1 MKKLLASLGLGLV
14 VLSAPVCACAQD
26 SAKDILQHYKS
37 EPTVEATMQAALD
50 YAGINPD
57 RLESLYKRAQASR
70 ALPKKVYYE
79 FTTRMRDTDRPQ
91 TKVSYDSASKPTST
105 AVTDYVEDQDYD
117 QHKVRAEWEL
127 SGLVYNSDTLNVYKQ
142 MGSVSKDRDRLLRD
156 VTKIYFARRKQQ
168 VAIEMDSSADVM
180 TRLQQELQLQELTA
194 QLDALTGG
202 WFSKQLK
209 K

>member
-1 MKKLLASLGLGLV
+1 MKKFLVSLALGLAV
-14 VLSAPVCACAQD
+14 VGMPMIASAQD
-26 SAKDILQHYKS
+26 SAQDILQRYKS
-37 EPTVEATMQAALD
+37 EPTVTATMDAALE
-50 YAGINPD
+50 YAGIKTD
-57 RLESLYKRAQASR
+57 RLESLYTRAQASR

-79 FTTRMRDTDRPQ
+79 YTYRDRDTDRPQ
-91 TKVSYDSASKPTST
+91 DKLEQDANGNITKDTLTTYAENQK
-105 AVTDYVEDQDYD
+105 YG

-142 MGSVSKDRDRLLRD
+142 MGSAAKDRDRLLRD
-156 VTKIYFARRKQQ
+156 VSKVYYARRKQQ
-168 VAIEMDSSADVM
+168 IAMDTDPGVDVM

-194 QLDALTGG
+194 QLDAMTGG

>member
-1 MKKLLASLGLGLV
+1 MKKFLVSLGLGLV
-14 VLSAPVCACAQD
+14 VLGTPMIASAQESAQ
-26 SAKDILQHYKS
+26 DILQRYKS
-37 EPTVEATMQAALD
+37 EPSVTATMDAALE
-50 YAGINPD
+50 YAGITTD
-57 RLESLYKRAQASR
+57 RLESLYTRAQASR

-79 FTTRMRDTDRPQ
+79 YTYRDRDTDRPQ
-91 TKVSYDSASKPTST
+91 DKIEQGADGKVTKDTLTTYEESQAYG
-105 AVTDYVEDQDYD
+105 

-142 MGSVSKDRDRLLRD
+142 MGSAAKDRDRLLRD
-156 VTKIYFARRKQQ
+156 VAKVYYARRKQQ
-168 VAIEMDSSADVM
+168 IAMDTDPGVDVM

>member
-1 MKKLLASLGLGLV
+1 MKKLLASLGLGLI
-14 VLSAPVCACAQD
+14 VLSAPVMAYAQD

-50 YAGINPD
+50 YAGISTD
-57 RLESLYKRAQASR
+57 RLESLYTRAQASR
-70 ALPKKVYYE
+70 ALPKKVSYE

-91 TKVSYDSASKPTST
+91 TKVSYDSANKPTST
-105 AVTDYVEDQDYD
+105 AVTDYQEDQDYD

-127 SGLVYNSDTLNVYKQ
+127 SGLVYNTDTLNVYKQ
-142 MGSVSKDRDRLLRD
+142 MGSVSKERDRILRE
-156 VTKIYFARRKQQ
+156 VTKAYFARRKQQ
-168 VAIEMDSSADVM
+168 VAMEMDPNVDVM

-202 WFSKQLK
+202 WFSKQIK

>member
-1 MKKLLASLGLGLV
+1 MKKLLASLGFGLI
-14 VLSAPVCACAQD
+14 VLSAPVMASAQD

-37 EPTVEATMQAALD
+37 EPTVEATMQAALE
-50 YAGINPD
+50 YAGISPE
-57 RLESLYKRAQASR
+57 RMESLYTRAQASR
-70 ALPKKVYYE
+70 ALPKKVSYE
-79 FTTRMRDTDRPQ
+79 FTTRLRDTDRPQ
-91 TKVSYDSASKPTST
+91 TKITYDSASKPTST
-105 AVTDYVEDQDYD
+105 VVTQYVEDQDYD

-127 SGLVYNSDTLNVYKQ
+127 SGLVYNTDTLNVYKQ
-142 MGSVSKDRDRLLRD
+142 MGSVSKERDRILRD

-168 VAIEMDSSADVM
+168 IAMEMDESADVM